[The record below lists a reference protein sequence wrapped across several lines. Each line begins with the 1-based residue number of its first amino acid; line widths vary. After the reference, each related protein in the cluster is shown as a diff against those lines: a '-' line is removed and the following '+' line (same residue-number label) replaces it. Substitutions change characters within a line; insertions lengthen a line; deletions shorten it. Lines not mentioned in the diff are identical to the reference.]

1 MPHTRD
7 HEGTVV
13 EITKMNVQQQSAPS
27 FATMIS
33 ILSVLFYCVGFF
45 RVQLELNE
53 HKQRINVLESIVES
67 TTPPPPSNPNIK
79 LIKDAPGKS
88 PFWECTSLKLQ
99 LFFDNKW
106 EEVL

>member
-1 MPHTRD
+1 MPHTRN

-67 TTPPPPSNPNIK
+67 TTPPPSNAKIK
-79 LIKDAPGKS
+79 IIKDAPGKTA
-88 PFWECTSLKLQ
+88 FWECTSLKLQ

-106 EEVL
+106 GEVL